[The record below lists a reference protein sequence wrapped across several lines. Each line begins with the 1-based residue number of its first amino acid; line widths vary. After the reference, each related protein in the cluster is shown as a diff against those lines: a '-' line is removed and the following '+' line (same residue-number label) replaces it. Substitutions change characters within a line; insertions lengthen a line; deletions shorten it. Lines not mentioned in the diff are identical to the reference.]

1 MNNRALAAF
10 AFASALALTVTPGHA
25 LSFQFSFTNVSGNV
39 SGTVT
44 GLVEGLTANATS
56 SATDVIVQG
65 YPAGLP
71 GLPTAPFTLPGPAAN
86 FNTFTVANNSI
97 TSAFF
102 DEFVTNGH
110 FCLSLAST
118 PDCSGGCVSC
128 RRWLYWG
135 VARTRSGE
143 LYSGR
148 RPRPHRRCR
157 TSRPN
162 LGERWPS
169 RLVATAAKDRLS
181 IKRNLYT
188 SFAAVSGRR
197 TIAIYEYTP

>member
-71 GLPTAPFTLPGPAAN
+71 GLPTAPFTLPGSAAN
-86 FNTFTVANNSI
+86 SNTFTVANNSI

-110 FCLSLAST
+110 FCLSLASN
-118 PDCSGGCVSC
+118 PDCSGGAFLAVAGSTGALLLQGPASFTPVGVPGPVAGAGLPGLILASGGLLGWW
-128 RRWLYWG
+128 RR
-135 VARTRSGE
+135 
-143 LYSGR
+143 R
-148 RPRPHRRCR
+148 R
-157 TSRPN
+157 
-162 LGERWPS
+162 
-169 RLVATAAKDRLS
+169 K
-181 IKRNLYT
+181 
-188 SFAAVSGRR
+188 
-197 TIAIYEYTP
+197 IA